1 MFVRPTD
8 LHTVIHV
15 VLHNLYL
22 VYDFLKLGRSQ
33 DFLKR
38 GSHCVKVRA
47 LTRLSWRFCQ
57 LLLVV
62 TGCHGQPRTPL
73 AMPLFLR
80 SFNKLLILKYPVS
93 FSPRKYW
100 YMYILNQYKG
110 QHVCFLFWRF
120 QSQ

>member
-1 MFVRPTD
+1 MFVRTTD

-22 VYDFLKLGRSQ
+22 VYDFLKLGCSQ

-62 TGCHGQPRTPL
+62 TGCHGQPRTPPSYAL
-73 AMPLFLR
+73 VL
-80 SFNKLLILKYPVS
+80 KIL
-93 FSPRKYW
+93 
-100 YMYILNQYKG
+100 
-110 QHVCFLFWRF
+110 
-120 QSQ
+120 